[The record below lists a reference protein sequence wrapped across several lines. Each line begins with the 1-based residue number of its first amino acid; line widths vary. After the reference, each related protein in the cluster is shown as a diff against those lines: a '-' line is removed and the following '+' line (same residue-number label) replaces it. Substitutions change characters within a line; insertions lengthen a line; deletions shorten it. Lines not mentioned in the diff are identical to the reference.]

1 MVIKAFCLCLIHF
14 LKKSNSWYS
23 DPEKLTEDKYYPLLQ
38 MKKLNCYVAY
48 YARPHI
54 RSRAGPQF

>member
-14 LKKSNSWYS
+14 FKKSNSWYS

-38 MKKLNCYVAY
+38 MKKLNC
-48 YARPHI
+48 
-54 RSRAGPQF
+54 

>member
-14 LKKSNSWYS
+14 FKKSNSWYS

-38 MKKLNCYVAY
+38 MSNGLPAFNFVQSTV
-48 YARPHI
+48 HQLE
-54 RSRAGPQF
+54 RSF